1 ARTHA
6 LVSRPPSVGRPPSS
20 VGGARRPTQTGP
32 GGRGASMPPK
42 NFPPTVAPPP
52 YRPLVHEMVH
62 VWQEQYGH
70 PASRGYHNKQ
80 WAAKMKAV
88 GLQPSGTIRKLPG
101 GAAN

>member
-1 ARTHA
+1 MSTRNVLST
-6 LVSRPPSVGRPPSS
+6 VG
-20 VGGARRPTQTGP
+20 
-32 GGRGASMPPK
+32 
-42 NFPPTVAPPP
+42 PPP

-88 GLQPSGTIRKLPG
+88 GLQPSGTIRTLPG
-101 GAAN
+101 EAAN